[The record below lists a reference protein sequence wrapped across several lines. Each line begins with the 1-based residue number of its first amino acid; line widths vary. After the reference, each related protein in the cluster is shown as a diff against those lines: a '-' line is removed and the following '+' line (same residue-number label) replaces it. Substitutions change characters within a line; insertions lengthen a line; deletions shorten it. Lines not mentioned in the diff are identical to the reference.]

1 MGPGA
6 GGDPPAA
13 GGAGAAA
20 ASAAAQHRR
29 WIFALFVLPV
39 AAVVF
44 PVLYNHV
51 HPELAGV
58 PFFVWYQFVAVLFGA
73 VVTGVVYLLRG
84 TEKRVRATHA
94 ADARSPSPSPSSE
107 PPARA

>member
-13 GGAGAAA
+13 GAAGAAG
-20 ASAAAQHRR
+20 AQHRR
-29 WIFALFVLPV
+29 WVFALYVLPV

-44 PVLYNHV
+44 PVLYNRV

-58 PFFVWYQFVAVLFGA
+58 PFFVWYQFVAVVFGA
-73 VVTGVVYLLRG
+73 VVTGAVYLLRG
-84 TEKRVRATHA
+84 TERHVRATHA
-94 ADARSPSPSPSSE
+94 ADAPSPSPSPD
-107 PPARA
+107 PPAPA